1 MLGQNVAKNFA
12 CFILGQHVTKG
23 WRHCV
28 AAGGRGGGVGV
39 CVDRTPLHLSPAAR
53 HLKQVSRSQRDDRK
67 SQGNERRGGV
77 VWWWWS
83 YTT

>member
-28 AAGGRGGGVGV
+28 AAGGRGGVLV
-39 CVDRTPLHLSPAAR
+39 CVSTGPLS
-53 HLKQVSRSQRDDRK
+53 
-67 SQGNERRGGV
+67 
-77 VWWWWS
+77 
-83 YTT
+83 T